1 MYNYAN
7 FGNHTE
13 QVTYIVIIIKSILRI
28 IDLNIVTSNQVKF
41 ALIKYNNGTVTI
53 IAFAIQAFWDDI
65 SGGHEFYWQHS

>member
-13 QVTYIVIIIKSILRI
+13 QVVTYIIIIIKSILRI

-41 ALIKYNNGTVTI
+41 ALIKYNNG
-53 IAFAIQAFWDDI
+53 
-65 SGGHEFYWQHS
+65 SHNH